1 MRLVSK
7 HVLGSGHVQYKDVC
21 EWMKR
26 GPVVSVS
33 LHDHTPQP
41 QWFRMAA
48 DIISAGKENAV
59 KQNDL

>member
-21 EWMKR
+21 EKR
-26 GPVVSVS
+26 ACSVCQLAWS
-33 LHDHTPQP
+33 HPQP